1 MKKLYSL
8 IAIAVVA
15 MTATACF
22 DDPGTE
28 VFFEGNFVEWADG
41 RLPNGTQFTGVRA
54 SEDQTDIFELD
65 VNRVSTDGNGA
76 ISMNVEV
83 DPSST
88 AVEGVHYNLTETSV
102 VINGGDFVSKFPVTI
117 LTGNIDPSETPDLV
131 LNLTNAN
138 GAEVSAN
145 YGSVTLRIRVVCP
158 SDISTAA
165 DTWSGTTVSRF
176 GTDIATVTV
185 TPLETAGQYVVSD
198 MSTGLY
204 PRFGFPTTQELI
216 IADNCNVISY
226 VAPRQTN
233 FNIVPPTGEATPTEG
248 SWDESTGTLIF
259 YWRDENNNIDATT
272 TLVKD

>member
-8 IAIAVVA
+8 IALAVLAV
-15 MTATACF
+15 TATACF

-28 VFFEGNFVEWADG
+28 VFFEGNLVEWADG

-54 SEDQTDIFELD
+54 SEDQTDVFELE

-76 ISMNVEV
+76 ITVNVEV

-88 AVEGVHYNLTETSV
+88 AVEGVHYNLSATSTT
-102 VINGGDFVSKFPVTI
+102 INGGDWVANFPVTI

-131 LNLTNAN
+131 LNITSAT
-138 GAEVSAN
+138 GAEVSSN

-158 SDISTAA
+158 SEISTAA

-176 GTDIATVTV
+176 GTDVATVTV

-204 PRFGFPTTQELI
+204 PRFGFSTTQELI

-248 SWDESTGTLIF
+248 SWDEATGTLTF
-259 YWRDENNNIDATT
+259 YWRDEGNNIDAVT
-272 TLVKD
+272 TLVKN